1 MAAVAVQY
9 EAPRLN
15 ALNAH
20 DAVIDDEWAVAAAVA
35 TLLGLPV
42 AVVAYICSVC
52 DARSFTAC
60 VDAVKNYFG
69 NGC

>member
-9 EAPRLN
+9 DAPSLSVSHAN
-15 ALNAH
+15 

-35 TLLGLPV
+35 AILGLPV

-52 DARSFTAC
+52 NARSFSAC
-60 VDAVKNYFG
+60 LDAVKHYFG